1 MQPFVRFHR
10 QGNCFREL
18 LERSKRMRL
27 SLRAT
32 MLAGGLLWGGAI
44 LMVSLLNHARP
55 DYGLSFLQ
63 MISSIYPWFH
73 SSHTVEGI
81 LVGALDGFV
90 DGALAGLL
98 FAWLYNVFCGLPR
111 HTSRQT

>member
-1 MQPFVRFHR
+1 
-10 QGNCFREL
+10 
-18 LERSKRMRL
+18 MRL

-63 MISSIYPWFH
+63 MVSSIYPWFH

-81 LVGALDGFV
+81 LVGTLDGFV

-98 FAWLYNVFCGLPR
+98 FAWLYNVFCWLPR
-111 HTSRQT
+111 HTSKQT

>member
-1 MQPFVRFHR
+1 
-10 QGNCFREL
+10 
-18 LERSKRMRL
+18 MRL

-44 LMVSLLNHARP
+44 LMVPLLNHARP

-63 MISSIYPWFH
+63 MMSSIYPWFH

-81 LVGALDGFV
+81 LVGTLDGFV

-98 FAWLYNVFCGLPR
+98 FAWLYNVFCWLPR
-111 HTSRQT
+111 HTSKQT

>member
-1 MQPFVRFHR
+1 
-10 QGNCFREL
+10 
-18 LERSKRMRL
+18 MRL

-63 MISSIYPWFH
+63 MMSSIYPWFH
-73 SSHTVEGI
+73 LSHTVEGI
-81 LVGALDGFV
+81 LVGTLDGFV

-98 FAWLYNVFCGLPR
+98 FAWLYNVFCWLPR
-111 HTSRQT
+111 HTSKQT

>member
-1 MQPFVRFHR
+1 
-10 QGNCFREL
+10 
-18 LERSKRMRL
+18 MRL

-44 LMVSLLNHARP
+44 LMVSLINHERP

-63 MISSIYPWFH
+63 MMSSVYPWFH
-73 SSHTVEGI
+73 TSHTIAGI
-81 LVGALDGFV
+81 LTGTLDGLV

-98 FAWLYNVFCGLPR
+98 FAWLYNTFCGLSR
-111 HTSRQT
+111 QTSRQT

>member
-1 MQPFVRFHR
+1 
-10 QGNCFREL
+10 
-18 LERSKRMRL
+18 MRL

-44 LMVSLLNHARP
+44 LMVSLINHARP

-63 MISSIYPWFH
+63 MMSSVYPWFH
-73 SSHTVEGI
+73 ASHTITGI
-81 LVGALDGFV
+81 LVGTLDGLV

-98 FAWLYNVFCGLPR
+98 FAWLYNTFCGRL
-111 HTSRQT
+111 RQTLR